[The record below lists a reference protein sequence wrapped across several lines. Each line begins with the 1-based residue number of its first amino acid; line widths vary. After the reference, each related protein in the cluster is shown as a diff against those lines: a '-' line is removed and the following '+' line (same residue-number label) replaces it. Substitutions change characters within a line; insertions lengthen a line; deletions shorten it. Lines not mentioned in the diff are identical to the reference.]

1 MLRRP
6 PGGDLT
12 IWFDEKAIPA
22 RTGDGVAV
30 ALLAAG
36 ITTTR
41 TTPISGAA
49 RGPFCLTG
57 ACFDCLVTID
67 GLASRQ
73 ACLAVVRDG
82 MTVETGRGK
91 PLLPA
96 GGEA

>member
-22 RTGDGVAV
+22 CTGDSVAV

-49 RGPFCLTG
+49 RGPFCLTS
-57 ACFDCLVTID
+57 ACFDYLAKVD
-67 GLASRQ
+67 GRANVQTCMTRVQ
-73 ACLAVVRDG
+73 DG
-82 MTVETGRGK
+82 MRVRTQDVART
-91 PLLPA
+91 LA
-96 GGEA
+96 A